1 MQQKQVVEFVRVT
14 NNVANDATKLLQT
27 REELVS
33 IINEAKEKLDEVNGM
48 LLVEVQATDE
58 KKLTIGSTTVSLVK
72 KLNFTKVDLKIAKK
86 YHAVKE
92 VIDTD
97 VLKPLY
103 AKLGNKTFKGVTQSE
118 YIIVRTK

>member
-1 MQQKQVVEFVRVT
+1 MQKQVVEFVRVT
-14 NNVANDATKLLQT
+14 NINDAGKLLET

-48 LLVEVQATDE
+48 LLVKVQATDE
-58 KKLTIGSTTVSLVK
+58 KKLTIGGATVSLVK
-72 KLNFTKVDLKIAKK
+72 KLNFSKVDINVAKR
-86 YHAVKE
+86 YHAVKQ

-103 AKLGNKTFKGVTQSE
+103 AKFGAKTFKGVTQSE
-118 YIIVRTK
+118 YIMVRTK

>member
-14 NNVANDATKLLQT
+14 SSIANDAEKLLHT

-33 IINEAKEKLDEVNGM
+33 IINDAKEKLDEVNGM
-48 LLVEVQATDE
+48 LLVKVQATDE
-58 KKLTIGSTTVSLVK
+58 KKLTIGSATVSLVK
-72 KLNFTKVDLKIAKK
+72 KLNFSKVDINVAKR
-86 YHAVKE
+86 YHAVKQ

-118 YIIVRTK
+118 YIMVRTK